1 MNINYKNYP
10 TGYEYSEEV
19 LDNGDILYKYSFNSE
34 ETVTTELGTFSKINF
49 NVNNLNKDLAEKD
62 FEQFLLTNN
71 LWQ

>member
-10 TGYEYSEEV
+10 TGYEYNEEV